1 MRKVIYEN
9 VASQKDAAKR
19 PEVERS
25 LSQNEVAPILKNF
38 AQGKLFY
45 IRTYGCQAN
54 VRDEEI
60 MAGYLSKAGFS
71 RTEDPTKA
79 NLAIINTCAVR
90 ENAEDKV
97 YG

>member
-38 AQGKLFY
+38 AQGKLF
-45 IRTYGCQAN
+45 
-54 VRDEEI
+54 
-60 MAGYLSKAGFS
+60 
-71 RTEDPTKA
+71 
-79 NLAIINTCAVR
+79 
-90 ENAEDKV
+90 
-97 YG
+97 